1 MWKTSPRL
9 NCHSHPYHRP
19 LVFSHTGMW
28 KTSPGL
34 NCHSQIAPLHFPVN
48 MFVIWEF
55 SRSIRYLEP
64 SLCFLLH
71 NCWYHVLWLWRVHL
85 YTLIEWDSFVRLCRG
100 IRESEMWREAKNSH
114 GANPLGPAHLTSS
127 LSSSGRPYSLPPLGL
142 LISYFFLAVMTLI
155 SPVHLLSRVQLFA
168 TP

>member
-1 MWKTSPRL
+1 MWKTSAR
-9 NCHSHPYHRP
+9 
-19 LVFSHTGMW
+19 
-28 KTSPGL
+28 L
-34 NCHSQIAPLHFPVN
+34 NCHSQIAPLHLPVN

-64 SLCFLLH
+64 SFCFLLY
-71 NCWYHVLWLWRVHL
+71 NYWYHVLWLWRVHL
-85 YTLIEWDSFVRLCRG
+85 YTLIEWDFFVRLCRA
-100 IRESEMWREAKNSH
+100 IRESEMWRETKNSH

-127 LSSSGRPYSLPPLGL
+127 LSSSDRPYSLPPLGL

-155 SPVHLLSRVQLFA
+155 SSVQFSCSVMSDSA